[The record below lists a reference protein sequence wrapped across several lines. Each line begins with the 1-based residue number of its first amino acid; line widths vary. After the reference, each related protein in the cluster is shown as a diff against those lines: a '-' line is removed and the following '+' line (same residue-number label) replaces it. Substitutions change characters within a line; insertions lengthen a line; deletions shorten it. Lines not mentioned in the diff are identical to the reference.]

1 METKK
6 TGYPH
11 IDKPWMKYY
20 EGIYIPGDDP
30 KTNMVEVLK
39 DRNKWRKNKTAYEYY
54 GKEVSYDEMFHN
66 ADVASKVL
74 TEIGVKKGDIIMNM
88 VPNIPEEEELWFGA
102 TQIGAVSDFIDPR
115 PDSMDIMANAKKVLE
130 IIKYEKPNYIVAIA
144 PCYLG
149 MLKPIENE
157 LKELG
162 INDIILLDPSDSMD
176 LNGKLEYMKDIV
188 NYDKLKNGEYDSLL
202 KDVSMDTLMSYKVIL
217 EEMNK
222 MESDGKVLEEAIK
235 TSPLRIHKYSDLK
248 KECLN
253 SNFEIVNDPELINYI
268 GHTSGT
274 SGSRPKPITLS
285 NKNAISSIVQC
296 EIAGVGPKEGETS
309 LHLLP
314 GFAPFG
320 RYNNDIQ
327 TYYNKGINIHVPH
340 FVISEFGYL
349 LKKYKP
355 NSFMTPPAFL
365 TSLPDCK
372 YLENED
378 LSFINKVVYGGD
390 AMTYKDEER
399 VNKWLKAHGSRAEV
413 EKGHGMSE
421 YCGCGTYAKDEYNKP
436 NTIGI
441 PIPKTDYIIVDPD
454 IEDKLVPLR
463 FEDGMDKLYGEI
475 AVGGD
480 TDHITNG
487 MLYDDVIVP
496 QYTLEENG
504 KRYIRTKDLGYMDR
518 DGCFFI
524 NERKGRSFA
533 RIDGYKIKPSEIE
546 KQIENNS
553 NVKYARIVPYYDD
566 TLRGVMPMCHLV
578 LEDDSKTEE
587 EQIKVVEDIVYNSI
601 IGNPDMNS
609 RQIPSKFKIR
619 SAMPL
624 NAGNKISDVA
634 LKNEGLTGDEISV
647 IVNETNIAVDS
658 IEIYKDKKGKA
669 KIRE

>member
-1 METKK
+1 
-6 TGYPH
+6 
-11 IDKPWMKYY
+11 
-20 EGIYIPGDDP
+20 
-30 KTNMVEVLK
+30 
-39 DRNKWRKNKTAYEYY
+39 
-54 GKEVSYDEMFHN
+54 
-66 ADVASKVL
+66 
-74 TEIGVKKGDIIMNM
+74 
-88 VPNIPEEEELWFGA
+88 
-102 TQIGAVSDFIDPR
+102 
-115 PDSMDIMANAKKVLE
+115 
-130 IIKYEKPNYIVAIA
+130 
-144 PCYLG
+144 
-149 MLKPIENE
+149 
-157 LKELG
+157 
-162 INDIILLDPSDSMD
+162 
-176 LNGKLEYMKDIV
+176 
-188 NYDKLKNGEYDSLL
+188 
-202 KDVSMDTLMSYKVIL
+202 
-217 EEMNK
+217 
-222 MESDGKVLEEAIK
+222 
-235 TSPLRIHKYSDLK
+235 
-248 KECLN
+248 
-253 SNFEIVNDPELINYI
+253 
-268 GHTSGT
+268 
-274 SGSRPKPITLS
+274 
-285 NKNAISSIVQC
+285 
-296 EIAGVGPKEGETS
+296 
-309 LHLLP
+309 
-314 GFAPFG
+314 
-320 RYNNDIQ
+320 
-327 TYYNKGINIHVPH
+327 
-340 FVISEFGYL
+340 
-349 LKKYKP
+349 
-355 NSFMTPPAFL
+355 
-365 TSLPDCK
+365 
-372 YLENED
+372 
-378 LSFINKVVYGGD
+378 
-390 AMTYKDEER
+390 MTYKDEER

-658 IEIYKDKKGKA
+658 IEIYKDKKGKTR
-669 KIRE
+669 IRE